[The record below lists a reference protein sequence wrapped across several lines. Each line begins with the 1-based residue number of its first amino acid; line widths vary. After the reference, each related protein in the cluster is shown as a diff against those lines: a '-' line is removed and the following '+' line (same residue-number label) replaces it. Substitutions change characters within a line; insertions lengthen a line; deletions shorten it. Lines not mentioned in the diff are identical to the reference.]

1 MTRLRT
7 FATAVF
13 VIVPVLSAAASQGP
27 GVGNGTA
34 SALEQGL
41 LVGAL
46 IAAAGI
52 GLLFRFR
59 RC

>member
-1 MTRLRT
+1 MIPFRA

-13 VIVPVLSAAASQGP
+13 LFFPAITAFASQGP
-27 GVGNGTA
+27 GVASGTA
-34 SALEQGL
+34 SVLEQSL

-52 GLLFRFR
+52 GLWFRFR